1 MRRFLGPTRFHLG
14 AIWELLKGKNYK
26 CRCFILP
33 PEAAPA
39 ATNPTST
46 STPNGPAGN
55 AAASTAADATTSSAA
70 SDATPLLNRLQKT
83 PTSEL
88 RGSAAGLGLSQ
99 PTRLS
104 DYPSGPPLPVLS
116 QLSTLPGPLPDTP
129 APLPPGWVQLS
140 DVNSF
145 AMFLGINPQFTSLD
159 ARINP
164 GGSFGDGGLLGGVWG
179 GCRARRH
186 VGEIL
191 LHDILRPT
199 VSCRPLTCSCTLSPT
214 MWQRAAPALAGSRM
228 CVAFLLLLA
237 PSRMLVLTCG
247 MSLAAW
253 QVKGHC

>member
-39 ATNPTST
+39 ATDSAST
-46 STPNGPAGN
+46 TTPNGPAGN
-55 AAASTAADATTSSAA
+55 AAADATSSSAT
-70 SDATPLLNRLQKT
+70 SDTTPLLNRLQKT
-83 PTSEL
+83 PTAEL

-164 GGSFGDGGLLGGVWG
+164 GGSFGDGGSGESRGGDFAHVRIPSRG
-179 GCRARRH
+179 YIPPARLVEASALSCGLTRA
-186 VGEIL
+186 VAPKPYYEL
-191 LHDILRPT
+191 AVD
-199 VSCRPLTCSCTLSPT
+199 CSCT
-214 MWQRAAPALAGSRM
+214 
-228 CVAFLLLLA
+228 C
-237 PSRMLVLTCG
+237 PS
-247 MSLAAW
+247 
-253 QVKGHC
+253 